1 MSFAEV
7 RDYALWR
14 ENLYGNRLLQEK
26 IAAMEDGEKIELEV
40 DGVRGT
46 WHRITGR
53 EKGQARAG
61 LKPSGEAQRHWLA
74 LRDEKYAG
82 IASIKDCSALE
93 A

>member
-14 ENLYGNRLLQEK
+14 DNLYGNEPLQEK
-26 IAAMEDGEKIELEV
+26 ITAMENGDQLELEV

-53 EKGQARAG
+53 KDGQTRAG

-74 LRDEKYAG
+74 MRDEKYAG
-82 IASIKDCSALE
+82 IASVRDCSE
-93 A
+93 K